1 MGKKNKTKFMLKKI
15 SMILVTIGALNWGLI
30 GVTNLNIVDQISNNI
45 GQKFN
50 LNKIIYII
58 VGIAGIYFATFAFKR
73 DNMLPFLGITVFP
86 CNSLQIRIPDNA
98 NKSVS
103 IKVKPNSNVV
113 FWAAEPKNTDEIVDY
128 KAAYGNYNN
137 YGVARSDNEGNV
149 VLNVRNPQAYTIPF
163 KGVLKP
169 HIHYRVCKKTGMMSR
184 IKTIY
189 LED

>member
-30 GVTNLNIVDQISNNI
+30 GVTNFNIVDQISNNI

-113 FWAAEPKNTDEIVDY
+113 FWAAEPKNTDKIVELVCDY
-128 KAAYGNYNN
+128 
-137 YGVARSDNEGNV
+137 
-149 VLNVRNPQAYTIPF
+149 LNHRELI
-163 KGVLKP
+163 
-169 HIHYRVCKKTGMMSR
+169 
-184 IKTIY
+184 
-189 LED
+189 